1 MTTIGSVISRIRGQV
16 KAEVQDAFVTDRYI
30 YSLIQKFA
38 QLLIRRQDNANKLM
52 KFNAIWKKLPFIEL
66 IEVDKVEAECTG
78 IKSGCTIKRSKNK
91 LPNMMEGYWGPL
103 IRTVSSID
111 GSRELKAT
119 HPGTYTSLTKTTSFR
134 YNNQKYFWY
143 LNGYL
148 YFPDLEWD
156 AVKLE
161 GVFDDDISD
170 WLCESKDQCTPRHEQ
185 DVNIPESLFAEIEQ
199 QVLGIMLN
207 TVRIPPEDSDNKI
220 NVHR

>member
-52 KFNAIWKKLPFIEL
+52 KFNAIWKTLPFIEL

-78 IKSGCTIKRSKNK
+78 IKSGCTIKRTKHK
-91 LPNMMEGYWGPL
+91 LPNMMQGYWGPL

-170 WLCESKDQCTPRHEQ
+170 WLCETKDQCVVRHEQ
-185 DVNIPESLFAEIEQ
+185 EINIPEALFAEIEQ
-199 QVLGIMLN
+199 QVLVTMGTAL
-207 TVRIPPEDSDNKI
+207 RIPPEDSDNKI
-220 NVHR
+220 NIHR